1 AKAHCRGPCRPMR
14 GPVCG
19 PATGPCPPLCSPGPL
34 VLATGTTFSSCC
46 PLRQMQ
52 LSGKAKQAVGPL
64 TAQASPICHPVPS
77 FPECPE
83 RLTAIKEKLLQYG
96 LWERCIPVEARLATE
111 EEILLAHSQEYV
123 ELMKSTEQMSEAALR
138 ALSDTYDSVF
148 LHPNSYGCAR
158 LASGCLLQLLAKVLS
173 GELRN
178 GLALIRP
185 PGHHADQ
192 DKMDGYCMFNH
203 LGIAARYARQKLG
216 VERVLIV
223 DWDVHHG
230 QGTQALFL
238 EDPSILYFSIHRY
251 EEGKFWPHLL
261 ESDSPAVGTG
271 RGEGFNINVP
281 WNTVGMR
288 DGDYLSAFLHIL
300 LPIAFEFQPQLVLVA
315 AGFDAVLGDP
325 KGEMA
330 TSPACFAHL
339 THLLTALAGGKVLLS
354 LEGGYNLKSL
364 ADGVCAALRVLLGD
378 PCPRLE
384 LPSFPSAL
392 SSVSRTL
399 TAHEKYWRSLRRGG
413 ESWPPIPKSP
423 RHGPPVTEPAP
434 VTATDP
440 PEMMRPPP
448 ATRTGLVYD
457 ERMMEHYNMWD
468 SQHPE
473 LPQRVSRIF
482 QRHRELRLTERCQR
496 IPARSAEEEELSMC
510 HSLAY
515 VETVKSTAGMR
526 PRDLHRQGD
535 QYNSIYICASS
546 YECARLAAGS
556 VFNAVQAVLE
566 GEVRNAVAIV
576 RPPGHHAESDAACGF
591 CFFNSVALAARFAQ
605 RLVGRPMRVMI
616 LDWDVHHGNGTQ
628 HMFEEDPSVLY
639 VSLHRYDHGSFFPS
653 SEDADADR
661 VGQGP
666 GRGFTLNVPW
676 NGPRMGDSEYLAAF
690 HRLILPVAYQFDP
703 ELVLVSAGFDA
714 ARGDPL
720 GGCLVSP
727 ECYAHM
733 THLLLGLATG
743 RVVLVLEGGYNLVS
757 ISESMTMCTRTLLG
771 DPLPELG
778 HLRAPHPSALQ
789 SLARVSAVH
798 RKYWTCLRLD
808 GRCGY
813 PRLSLPSLPP
823 STLSCLPGKNTPH
836 SAPFLA
842 PWRPPSTQLPV
853 PLAPSSS
860 AAPEHP
866 PPPAIWIFDISF
878 PPATPL
884 PSSSGSWDSWVLSP
898 ALGTEWGRVVRAR
911 GGAWEPGFLD
921 SICFPSYLQGM
932 LYAVTPLPWCPHL
945 DSVQPSPPDGLNV
958 LAPCEECGSK
968 TENWVCLACYQVLC
982 GRYINQHMLAHG
994 SLSGH
999 PLVLSYAD
1007 LSVWCYT
1014 CQSYVH
1020 HPVSPTPSMATC
1032 SWR

>member
-1 AKAHCRGPCRPMR
+1 SVTCLLTLTQIPQP
-14 GPVCG
+14 
-19 PATGPCPPLCSPGPL
+19 S
-34 VLATGTTFSSCC
+34 
-46 PLRQMQ
+46 
-52 LSGKAKQAVGPL
+52 L
-64 TAQASPICHPVPS
+64 TAICDPSPICHPVPS

-96 LWERCIPVEARLATE
+96 LWERCIPVEVRMRDTALV
-111 EEILLAHSQEYV
+111 LSLSQEYV

-384 LPSFPSAL
+384 PPITPCCSAL

-413 ESWPPIPKSP
+413 ESWPPANSP
-423 RHGPPVTEPAP
+423 AKDPEQEPAP

-842 PWRPPSTQLPV
+842 PWRPPSTHPIHEGSPLEAPSRGSQSPTASEGSLNDLMKLGALCLCDAPDDSGSPQQSPDSGPMGV
-853 PLAPSSS
+853 ASPGEVEPLA
-860 AAPEHP
+860 AE
-866 PPPAIWIFDISF
+866 
-878 PPATPL
+878 
-884 PSSSGSWDSWVLSP
+884 
-898 ALGTEWGRVVRAR
+898 E

>member
-1 AKAHCRGPCRPMR
+1 HQAR
-14 GPVCG
+14 
-19 PATGPCPPLCSPGPL
+19 CSPGLPETKRRGRARRTNRDVEEL
-34 VLATGTTFSSCC
+34 EAGLQQLDLGVEGAMSAGTGLAFDERLMEFRC
-46 PLRQMQ
+46 LWDD
-52 LSGKAKQAVGPL
+52 
-64 TAQASPICHPVPS
+64 S

-96 LWERCIPVEARLATE
+96 LWERCIPVEVRMRDTALV
-111 EEILLAHSQEYV
+111 LSLSQEYV

-384 LPSFPSAL
+384 PPITPCCSAL

-413 ESWPPIPKSP
+413 ESWPPANSP
-423 RHGPPVTEPAP
+423 AKDPEQEPAP

-468 SQHPE
+468 RYGPDTWVLACVQAVEPVGCGGRVEGLVVRAAGAGGLDSWILC
-473 LPQRVSRIF
+473 LPR
-482 QRHRELRLTERCQR
+482 
-496 IPARSAEEEELSMC
+496 
-510 HSLAY
+510 SLAY

-836 SAPFLA
+836 SDLQPQSGQ
-842 PWRPPSTQLPV
+842 PSPIHEGS
-853 PLAPSSS
+853 PLEAPSR
-860 AAPEHP
+860 
-866 PPPAIWIFDISF
+866 
-878 PPATPL
+878 
-884 PSSSGSWDSWVLSP
+884 GSQSPTASEGSLNDLMNWDSWVLSP

-1020 HPVSPTPSMATC
+1020 HPVTSHITHPHTVMECSRSNHNTPSQ
-1032 SWR
+1032 

>member
-1 AKAHCRGPCRPMR
+1 MEWGSQGWADRGLQAKSEGCWQSWGRQGTKGRERGMLGEPRGGGGGWQGLQVRMR
-14 GPVCG
+14 DT
-19 PATGPCPPLCSPGPL
+19 AL
-34 VLATGTTFSSCC
+34 VLS
-46 PLRQMQ
+46 L
-52 LSGKAKQAVGPL
+52 
-64 TAQASPICHPVPS
+64 
-77 FPECPE
+77 
-83 RLTAIKEKLLQYG
+83 
-96 LWERCIPVEARLATE
+96 
-111 EEILLAHSQEYV
+111 SQEYV

-384 LPSFPSAL
+384 PPITPCCSAL

-413 ESWPPIPKSP
+413 ESWPPDPEQ
-423 RHGPPVTEPAP
+423 EPAP

-836 SAPFLA
+836 SAPFLGSPLEA
-842 PWRPPSTQLPV
+842 PSRGSQSPTASEGSLNDLMKLGALCLCDAPDDSGSPQQSPDSGPMGV
-853 PLAPSSS
+853 ASPGEVEPLAAEES
-860 AAPEHP
+860 EVRC
-866 PPPAIWIFDISF
+866 
-878 PPATPL
+878 
-884 PSSSGSWDSWVLSP
+884 WDSWVLSP

-1020 HPVSPTPSMATC
+1020 HPVSPTPSMEHHP
-1032 SWR
+1032 

>member
-1 AKAHCRGPCRPMR
+1 MSAG
-14 GPVCG
+14 
-19 PATGPCPPLCSPGPL
+19 TG
-34 VLATGTTFSSCC
+34 LAFDERLMEFRC
-46 PLRQMQ
+46 LWDD
-52 LSGKAKQAVGPL
+52 
-64 TAQASPICHPVPS
+64 S

-384 LPSFPSAL
+384 PPITPCCSAL

-399 TAHEKYWRSLRRGG
+399 TAHEKYWRSLRRG
-413 ESWPPIPKSP
+413 EANSP
-423 RHGPPVTEPAP
+423 AKDPEQEPAP

-808 GRCGY
+808 APTWKDLQPQSGQPSPIHEGSPLEAPSRGSQSPTASEGSLNDLMKLGALCLCDAPDDSGS
-813 PRLSLPSLPP
+813 PQQSPDSGPMGVASPGEVEPLAAEESEDPPSLLDEAAALLPSP
-823 STLSCLPGKNTPH
+823 SVSLEVQFT
-836 SAPFLA
+836 
-842 PWRPPSTQLPV
+842 
-853 PLAPSSS
+853 
-860 AAPEHP
+860 
-866 PPPAIWIFDISF
+866 DM
-878 PPATPL
+878 
-884 PSSSGSWDSWVLSP
+884 
-898 ALGTEWGRVVRAR
+898 
-911 GGAWEPGFLD
+911 
-921 SICFPSYLQGM
+921 GM

-1020 HPVSPTPSMATC
+1020 HPVLLPAKALAHRLKFNVDLDTPL
-1032 SWR
+1032 